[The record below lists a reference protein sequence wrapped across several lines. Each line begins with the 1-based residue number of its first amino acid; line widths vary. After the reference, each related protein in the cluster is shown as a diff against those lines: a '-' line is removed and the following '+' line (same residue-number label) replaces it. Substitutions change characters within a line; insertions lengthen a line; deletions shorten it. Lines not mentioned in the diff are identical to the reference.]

1 MEEVELA
8 FDVPEEI
15 GGARSW
21 FVRALQPLAGMRRRE
36 KSRVE
41 LVLEE
46 PRVRRFTEPGADSI
60 GFEIVIA
67 ARRIETTLVPSS
79 WCPEAL
85 IEGFDTQELDLGAVM
100 VFRLFAL
107 HGQTYVLASCVERPA
122 ALWGVFEDFLKQVE
136 ARYPAL
142 GPFWQA
148 ATAQQREHMKA
159 DLRRQLVGAQ
169 VLPAQDVRGPR
180 QGDAPRGRLAGSETP
195 PINDPQGP
203 AQDNAAVAPARRRGR
218 KAADAREINKICA
231 AWYKV
236 QHRVTQTDFCN
247 AKGISVSCL
256 RRWLKGYPYPEPGP
270 GE

>member
-1 MEEVELA
+1 MAEVEVA

-21 FVRALQPLAGMRRRE
+21 FVQALQPLADVRRRE
-36 KSRVE
+36 RRGAE
-41 LVLEE
+41 LVLEK
-46 PRVRRFTEPGADSI
+46 PRVTRLTEPGADSI

-67 ARRIETTLVPSS
+67 ARRIETTPVPAS
-79 WCPEAL
+79 WCPEYV
-85 IEGFDTQELDLGAVM
+85 IERFDIEELDLGVVM

-107 HGQTYVLASCVERPA
+107 HGETYVLASCVERPP
-122 ALWGVFEDFLKQVE
+122 ALWRVFEDFLKQVE

-148 ATAQQREHMKA
+148 TAAQQRERMRA
-159 DLRRQLVGAQ
+159 ELRRKFESGKSQ
-169 VLPAQDVRGPR
+169 RG
-180 QGDAPRGRLAGSETP
+180 GDRETRRKGEEDAETRGRRDAGTT
-195 PINDPQGP
+195 
-203 AQDNAAVAPARRRGR
+203 PARRRGR
-218 KAADAREINKICA
+218 KGADAEEMNKICA
-231 AWYKV
+231 AWYEV

-256 RRWLKGYPYPEPGP
+256 RRWLKGYPYPEPGR